1 MSCPKFKG
9 GERKDKRKKKRPGIH
24 QNSDDNTFITI
35 GKSFMRRIYKH

>member
-9 GERKDKRKKKRPGIH
+9 GERKDKRKKKHGIH
-24 QNSDDNTFITI
+24 QNSDDNTFIII